1 METIFNGIRYPK
13 CQPSDCH
20 ALAIHSWIYHSI
32 CVFNS
37 PRIFSWILKWAI
49 VYAIRYQYALQIV
62 QAFQAFLFSVFFLS
76 WMNSQLIFE
85 SHIFSLVDIFKINDG
100 IFPHW
105 NNGFFSMFSFIFFFN
120 IASMY
125 ILISHIRIENWNPCS
140 VNIFAMSGIH
150 ERTDGFNDNKSR
162 QHFHQIPLLSF
173 EKKILPHS
181 NIGVESFPLPIFL
194 KECFEKKNSSSAMQI
209 NFFIK
214 ILAFP
219 SG

>member
-105 NNGFFSMFSFIFFFN
+105 NNGFFSMFSFIFFLILLQCIFWYH
-120 IASMY
+120 ILESVFGEY
-125 ILISHIRIENWNPCS
+125 ICHEWNS
-140 VNIFAMSGIH
+140 WTNRWVQ
-150 ERTDGFNDNKSR
+150 R
-162 QHFHQIPLLSF
+162 
-173 EKKILPHS
+173 
-181 NIGVESFPLPIFL
+181 
-194 KECFEKKNSSSAMQI
+194 
-209 NFFIK
+209 
-214 ILAFP
+214 
-219 SG
+219 